1 MRPLHAVLLAA
12 ALLPVLTLA
21 CGGGGSGPGGSNG
34 GGNPPQTTCPTP
46 TVIANPTFTA
56 HILPAIQSSC
66 GSAVTACHGGSALPS
81 GHISYATG
89 GSRTAQ
95 DVYNDLVNRI
105 PSNAPAGYFRV
116 KPNDVAKSWLIEK
129 VTSDQPG
136 GAGFGARM
144 PASAPNL
151 CTATVD
157 TWKAWINAGAPL

>member
-1 MRPLHAVLLAA
+1 
-12 ALLPVLTLA
+12 
-21 CGGGGSGPGGSNG
+21 
-34 GGNPPQTTCPTP
+34 
-46 TVIANPTFTA
+46 
-56 HILPAIQSSC
+56 
-66 GSAVTACHGGSALPS
+66 
-81 GHISYATG
+81 
-89 GSRTAQ
+89 
-95 DVYNDLVNRI
+95 VNRT
-105 PSNAPAGYFRV
+105 PSSAPAGYFRV